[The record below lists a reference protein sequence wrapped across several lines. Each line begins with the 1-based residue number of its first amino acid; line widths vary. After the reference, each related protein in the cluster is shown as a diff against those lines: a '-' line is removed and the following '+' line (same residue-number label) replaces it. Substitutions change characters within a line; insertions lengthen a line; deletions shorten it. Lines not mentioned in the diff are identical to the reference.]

1 MESKGLKWKSWLI
14 SVFWVSLLL
23 LPIKP
28 ALALD
33 EVKVGL
39 VVPLTGKMAA
49 FGQASLDGVNL
60 YAEMVNKAGGIKGL
74 GGAKLKIL
82 AADAGA
88 DPTTA
93 ASVTQRL
100 LSRQK
105 VAGIIGCFA
114 SSYTLAASEVT
125 ERNRVPLVTMSFT
138 DKLTNRGFKYIFRVV
153 PLGSAV
159 GAAQLKGAVA
169 IGKLT
174 GHPIKKIALLYEDT
188 AYGSTQAE
196 GMAKAAP
203 GMGVEVAL
211 MEAYPAGI
219 TDVTPIIQKVK
230 RVKPDI
236 VFAVSYFT
244 DSVLIIR
251 AMRQAGLEMPV
262 FGGAAGYVIPEFKKA
277 LGKYVNG
284 IMSVNTSNYDHY
296 GKLGEL
302 YRQRHGKFMT
312 HEAFEHAACLQAL
325 VTAMNAAKTA
335 DPEKLGPALHKVNI
349 TTMPAAGLPGGGIK
363 FNKAGQNIMVH
374 PMVSQWQNGEM
385 VSVWPESYAKGK
397 AYWPK

>member
-1 MESKGLKWKSWLI
+1 MKIKGLKWTPWLLA
-14 SVFWVSLLL
+14 LLMAGMFL
-23 LPIKP
+23 LP
-28 ALALD
+28 AGQASATD

-60 YAEMVNKAGGIKGL
+60 YAEMINKAGGIKGL
-74 GGAKLKIL
+74 GGAKIKIV

-105 VAGIIGCFA
+105 VVGVIGCFA

-125 ERNRVPLVTMSFT
+125 ERHRVPLVTMSFT
-138 DKLTNRGFKYIFRVV
+138 DKLTKRGFKYIFRVV

-169 IGKLT
+169 IGEMA
-174 GHPIKKIALLYEDT
+174 GHPIKNIAILYEDT

-203 GMGVEVAL
+203 GMGVKVAL

-230 RVKPDI
+230 LANPDI

-251 AMRQAGLEMPV
+251 SMRQAGLKMPV
-262 FGGAAGYVIPEFKKA
+262 FGGAAGYVIPEFKEA
-277 LGKYVNG
+277 LGEYVNG

-296 GKLGEL
+296 GELGKL
-302 YRQRHGKFMT
+302 YRERHKKFMT

-325 VTAMNAAKTA
+325 VVAMDNAKTA
-335 DPEKLGPALHKVNI
+335 DPKKLGAALHKVDI
-349 TTMPAAGLPGGGIK
+349 TTGPAAGLPGGGIK
-363 FNKAGQNIMVH
+363 FDASGQNVMVH
-374 PMVSQWQNGEM
+374 PMVAQWQNGEM
-385 VSVWPESYAKGK
+385 VSVWPPSYAKGK
-397 AYWPK
+397 AHWPK